1 MTHQWRVFFT
11 AVISKIPCLRS
22 IPRKI
27 LKMEIFYKKKSPL
40 PSKLWSDWLWKQ
52 LWVKGAWSSV
62 LVQNFSIVLIPGRPP
77 SLWLIKVALQGI
89 YGMRRSISL
98 ESWSGGRLKR
108 GHSSISRVFLV
119 QPKGLLWLLRD
130 SLWLGLHWL
139 ITEKILRTALAV
151 GRGQSWRAQSE
162 LLRATVTAIQSRP
175 VKVRA
180 QIL

>member
-1 MTHQWRVFFT
+1 MTVRVPLSSIQSQTCQKRIPDLEDIVRVTMTHQWRGFFT

-108 GHSSISRVFLV
+108 EIPPFLECSLSSQRVCF
-119 QPKGLLWLLRD
+119 D
-130 SLWLGLHWL
+130 SC
-139 ITEKILRTALAV
+139 
-151 GRGQSWRAQSE
+151 
-162 LLRATVTAIQSRP
+162 VT
-175 VKVRA
+175 
-180 QIL
+180 LCG

>member
-1 MTHQWRVFFT
+1 MTHQWRGFFT

-22 IPRKI
+22 IPTKI

-40 PSKLWSDWLWKQ
+40 PSKLWSYWLWKQ

-77 SLWLIKVALQGI
+77 SLWLIKVALQGSI

-108 GHSSISRVFLV
+108 GHPSISRVFLV

-139 ITEKILRTALAV
+139 ITGKILRTGTKLK
-151 GRGQSWRAQSE
+151 GTKWIITCNRYINTFTQ
-162 LLRATVTAIQSRP
+162 LTAIYF
-175 VKVRA
+175 V
-180 QIL
+180 